1 MSWIKREEEI
11 VVVEELS
18 SGSDRIQES
27 NAYEV
32 TITGARLAESQQK
45 DSKSLSLVIDVANE
59 NGETVREYFTILGK
73 DGNTYFI
80 DKRSNVKK
88 QHIGLTIV
96 NSLFQLVL
104 DKEIFDIEPKEVEY
118 KIYNKETE
126 ELEDVKGDGFPDLIG
141 KSVGACIQIERI
153 IEGADSKESPRIEH
167 FFNVETG
174 LFNKEEPKE
183 GVKTKLDKWLD
194 KKKEFKEIIKEVTE
208 NRSAFGGN
216 KQAKEETS
224 TNEEP
229 KKNKWGR

>member
-1 MSWIKREEEI
+1 MSWIKKEEEV

-45 DSKSLSLVIDVANE
+45 DSKSLSLVIEVATE
-59 NGETVREYFTILGK
+59 NGETAREYFTILGK
-73 DGNTYFI
+73 DGNSYFI

-88 QHIGLTIV
+88 QHIGLTIA

-118 KIYNKETE
+118 KMYNKDTE
-126 ELEDVKGDGFPDLIG
+126 ELEDMKGDGFPDLIG
-141 KSVGACIQIERI
+141 KKVGCCVQIERI

-174 LFNKEEPKE
+174 LFNKEEPKD

-194 KKKEFKEIIKEVTE
+194 KKKEFKEIIKEIKERT
-208 NRSAFGGN
+208 NFGG
-216 KQAKEETS
+216 KKETTETNS
-224 TNEEP
+224 EEP
-229 KKNKWGR
+229 KKSKWGR

>member
-1 MSWIKREEEI
+1 MAWIKKEEEI

-59 NGETVREYFTILGK
+59 NGETAREYFTILGK
-73 DGNTYFI
+73 DGNTYFV
-80 DKRSNVKK
+80 DKRSNAKK

-183 GVKTKLDKWLD
+183 GAKTKLDKWLD
-194 KKKEFKEIIKEVTE
+194 KKKEFKKIIKEVKERT
-208 NRSAFGGN
+208 NFGG
-216 KQAKEETS
+216 KKETTETS
-224 TNEEP
+224 SEEP
-229 KKNKWGR
+229 KKSKWGR

>member
-1 MSWIKREEEI
+1 MAWIKKEEEI

-32 TITGARLAESQQK
+32 TITGARLSESQQK
-45 DSKSLSLVIDVANE
+45 NSKSLSLVIDVANE
-59 NGETVREYFTILGK
+59 NGETAREYFTILGK

-183 GVKTKLDKWLD
+183 GAKTKLDKWLD
-194 KKKEFKEIIKEVTE
+194 KKKEFKEIIKEVKERT
-208 NRSAFGGN
+208 NFGG
-216 KQAKEETS
+216 KKETTEAS
-224 TNEEP
+224 GEEP
-229 KKNKWGR
+229 KKSKWGR

>member
-1 MSWIKREEEI
+1 MAWIKREEEI

-59 NGETVREYFTILGK
+59 NGETAREYFTILGK

-183 GVKTKLDKWLD
+183 GAKTKLDKWLD
-194 KKKEFKEIIKEVTE
+194 KKKEFKEIIKEVKERT
-208 NRSAFGGN
+208 NFGG
-216 KQAKEETS
+216 KKETTEAS
-224 TNEEP
+224 SEEP
-229 KKNKWGR
+229 KKSKWGR

>member
-59 NGETVREYFTILGK
+59 NGETAREYFTILGK

-183 GVKTKLDKWLD
+183 GAKTKLDKWLD
-194 KKKEFKEIIKEVTE
+194 KKKEFKEIIKEVKERT
-208 NRSAFGGN
+208 NFGG
-216 KQAKEETS
+216 KKETTETS
-224 TNEEP
+224 SEEP
-229 KKNKWGR
+229 KKSKWGR

>member
-1 MSWIKREEEI
+1 MSWIKKEEEI

-45 DSKSLSLVIDVANE
+45 DSKSLSLVIDLVNE
-59 NGETVREYFTILGK
+59 NGETAREYFTILGK

-88 QHIGLTIV
+88 QHIGLTIA

-167 FFNVETG
+167 FFNIETG
-174 LFNKEEPKE
+174 LFNKEEPKD
-183 GVKTKLDKWLD
+183 GAKTKLDKWLD
-194 KKKEFKEIIKEVTE
+194 KKKEFKEIIKEVKERT
-208 NRSAFGGN
+208 NFGG
-216 KQAKEETS
+216 KKETIETGS
-224 TNEEP
+224 EEP
-229 KKNKWGR
+229 KKSKWGR

>member
-1 MSWIKREEEI
+1 M
-11 VVVEELS
+11 
-18 SGSDRIQES
+18 
-27 NAYEV
+27 
-32 TITGARLAESQQK
+32 
-45 DSKSLSLVIDVANE
+45 
-59 NGETVREYFTILGK
+59 
-73 DGNTYFI
+73 
-80 DKRSNVKK
+80 
-88 QHIGLTIV
+88 TIV

-183 GVKTKLDKWLD
+183 GAKTKLDKWLD
-194 KKKEFKEIIKEVTE
+194 KKKEFKEIIKEVKERT
-208 NRSAFGGN
+208 NFGG
-216 KQAKEETS
+216 KKETTEAS
-224 TNEEP
+224 SEEP
-229 KKNKWGR
+229 KKSKWGR

>member
-1 MSWIKREEEI
+1 MSWIKKEEEV

-45 DSKSLSLVIDVANE
+45 DSKSLSLVIEVSTE
-59 NGETVREYFTILGK
+59 NGETAREYFTILGK
-73 DGNTYFI
+73 DGNSYFI

-88 QHIGLTIV
+88 QHIGLTIA

-104 DKEIFDIEPKEVEY
+104 DKEIFDIEPREVEY
-118 KIYNKETE
+118 KMYNKETE
-126 ELEDVKGDGFPDLIG
+126 ELEDMKGDGFPDLIG
-141 KSVGACIQIERI
+141 KTVGCCIQIERI

-174 LFNKEEPKE
+174 LFNKEEVKE
-183 GVKTKLDKWLD
+183 GAKTKLDKWLD
-194 KKKEFKEIIKEVTE
+194 KKKEFKEIIKEVKERT
-208 NRSAFGGN
+208 NFGGN
-216 KQAKEETS
+216 KKEATES
-224 TNEEP
+224 NSEEP
-229 KKNKWGR
+229 KKSKWGR

>member
-1 MSWIKREEEI
+1 MAWIKREEEI
-11 VVVEELS
+11 IVVEELS

-59 NGETVREYFTILGK
+59 NGETAREYFTILGK

-183 GVKTKLDKWLD
+183 GAKTKLDKWLD
-194 KKKEFKEIIKEVTE
+194 KKKEFKEIIKEVKERT
-208 NRSAFGGN
+208 NFGG
-216 KQAKEETS
+216 KKETAEAS
-224 TNEEP
+224 SEES
-229 KKNKWGR
+229 KKSKWGR

>member
-1 MSWIKREEEI
+1 MAWIKREEEI

-59 NGETVREYFTILGK
+59 NGETAREYFTILGK

-183 GVKTKLDKWLD
+183 GAKTKLDKWLD
-194 KKKEFKEIIKEVTE
+194 KKKEFKEIIKEVKERT
-208 NRSAFGGN
+208 NFGG
-216 KQAKEETS
+216 KKETTES
-224 TNEEP
+224 SSEEP
-229 KKNKWGR
+229 KKSKWGR

>member
-1 MSWIKREEEI
+1 MAWIKREEEI

-18 SGSDRIQES
+18 NGSDRIQES

-59 NGETVREYFTILGK
+59 NGETAREYFTILGK

-88 QHIGLTIV
+88 QHIGLTIA

-104 DKEIFDIEPKEVEY
+104 NKEIFDIEPKEVEY

-167 FFNVETG
+167 FFNIETG
-174 LFNKEEPKE
+174 LFNKEEPKD
-183 GVKTKLDKWLD
+183 GAKTKLDKWLD
-194 KKKEFKEIIKEVTE
+194 KKKEFKEIIKEVKERT
-208 NRSAFGGN
+208 NFGG
-216 KQAKEETS
+216 KKEATES
-224 TNEEP
+224 SSEEP
-229 KKNKWGR
+229 KKSKWGR